1 MKHCKVNHFTDDT
14 ILLNFKSS
22 IKKIKK
28 VVGYD
33 YISHIGSI
41 LTKFALISVKV
52 KYFFKINK
60 KADRNHFKAK
70 IKW

>member
-33 YISHIGSI
+33 YISHMGSI
-41 LTKFALISVKV
+41 LTKFA
-52 KYFFKINK
+52 
-60 KADRNHFKAK
+60 
-70 IKW
+70 